1 MHRRDSQKNT
11 ASLFLFTSKA
21 TASLYPPPSRGLPCL
36 GAMNTSL
43 DDGCVRTDV
52 TNSADSDAGPGQVA
66 AAVVARGLADP
77 SILTTPTP
85 PLPTPL
91 PLPLPVL
98 PGAVEGLCE
107 LLVVPGL
114 HIPAEMAMAA
124 AHNMKP
130 SGGHLQV
137 KTEVQ
142 SLNSLLFS

>member
-1 MHRRDSQKNT
+1 
-11 ASLFLFTSKA
+11 
-21 TASLYPPPSRGLPCL
+21 
-36 GAMNTSL
+36 MNTSL

-52 TNSADSDAGPGQVA
+52 MNSAYSDAVPGQVA
-66 AAVVARGLADP
+66 AAVARGLADP
-77 SILTTPTP
+77 SSLTTPTP
-85 PLPTPL
+85 PLPT
-91 PLPLPVL
+91 PLPVL

-130 SGGHLQV
+130 GGGHLQV

-142 SLNSLLFS
+142 SLNSLMFS

>member
-1 MHRRDSQKNT
+1 
-11 ASLFLFTSKA
+11 
-21 TASLYPPPSRGLPCL
+21 
-36 GAMNTSL
+36 
-43 DDGCVRTDV
+43 VRTDV
-52 TNSADSDAGPGQVA
+52 TNSADSDAVPGQVA

-77 SILTTPTP
+77 SNLTTPTP
-85 PLPTPL
+85 PLPT
-91 PLPLPVL
+91 PLPVL

>member
-1 MHRRDSQKNT
+1 
-11 ASLFLFTSKA
+11 
-21 TASLYPPPSRGLPCL
+21 
-36 GAMNTSL
+36 MNTSL

-52 TNSADSDAGPGQVA
+52 TNSADSDAVPGQVA

-85 PLPTPL
+85 PLPSVPTPL

-107 LLVVPGL
+107 SLAVPWL